1 MEKELARSVTEN
13 VKQLLEKTQK
23 ELETIIEYKTAG
35 VMLRSKARW
44 IEHGEK
50 NTKYFFNLDRRN
62 YNKKVI
68 TKLKRNDGTGLNSQR
83 DILKEEES
91 FYRNLYSSNISALSK
106 EELEEANLF
115 FCSQFT
121 DKLLSEDEKKPC
133 EGEVTEKECLNNLK
147 AMPNGK
153 SPGTDGFPTEFY
165 KVFGIDL
172 KNILLSCYSFAFRTG
187 QLSTSQR
194 RGIIS
199 LIPKKDSIPFFL
211 KNWHPISPLNTDY
224 KIVTKCITSRLKQ
237 VLPSIVHPDQT
248 GYLKGTD
255 ILEKTLDCL
264 VTSLTMLMKM
274 TSLGY
279 CFLQILKKRL
289 IQ

>member
-1 MEKELARSVTEN
+1 MEKELASSATEN
-13 VKQLLEKTQK
+13 VKQLVEKNRK

-50 NTKYFFNLDRRN
+50 NTKYFFNLERQN

-68 TKLKRNDGTGLNSQR
+68 TKLKRNDGTELNSQR

-91 FYRNLYSSNISALSK
+91 FYRNLYSSNISTLSK

-121 DKLLSEDEKKPC
+121 DKLLSEDEIKSC
-133 EGEVTEKECLNNLK
+133 EGEVAEM
-147 AMPNGK
+147 A
-153 SPGTDGFPTEFY
+153 
-165 KVFGIDL
+165 KVLELMGSQQNSTRFFWIDL
-172 KNILLSCYSFAFRTG
+172 KNILLPCYSFAFGTG

-199 LIPKKDSIPFFL
+199 LYQKRFDSL
-211 KNWHPISPLNTDY
+211 L
-224 KIVTKCITSRLKQ
+224 
-237 VLPSIVHPDQT
+237 
-248 GYLKGTD
+248 
-255 ILEKTLDCL
+255 
-264 VTSLTMLMKM
+264 
-274 TSLGY
+274 
-279 CFLQILKKRL
+279 LKKL
-289 IQ
+289 ASDLTF